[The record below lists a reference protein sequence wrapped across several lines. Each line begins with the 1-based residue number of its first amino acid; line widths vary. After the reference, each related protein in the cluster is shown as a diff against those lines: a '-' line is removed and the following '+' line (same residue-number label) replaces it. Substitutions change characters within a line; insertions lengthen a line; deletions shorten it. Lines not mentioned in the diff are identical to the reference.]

1 MQGASGQQRMAGAA
15 GVVEA
20 VAGIGF
26 EENLEIAVVAV
37 VVVVVEVGIV
47 VVVAGIA
54 VVFAGIVAVEAGI
67 VVVEA
72 GLVVFWGQS

>member
-26 EENLEIAVVAV
+26 EENLEIAV

>member
-1 MQGASGQQRMAGAA
+1 MAGAA
-15 GVVEA
+15 GVVEAVEA

-26 EENLEIAVVAV
+26 EENLEIA
-37 VVVVVEVGIV
+37 VVVEVGIV

-67 VVVEA
+67 AVVEA

>member
-1 MQGASGQQRMAGAA
+1 MAGAA
-15 GVVEA
+15 GVVEAVEA

-26 EENLEIAVVAV
+26 EENLEIAVV
-37 VVVVVEVGIV
+37 VEVGIVV

-67 VVVEA
+67 AVVEA